1 MLSLDKGLNEMVFL
15 IADDE
20 PDNLETL
27 SYAVTFMGGTTRI
40 ARNGREVMEALKD
53 LTPTLIL
60 LDLSMPEMDG
70 WETLKA
76 IKARKEILH
85 IPVIAVTAHAM
96 ADDKDKVMAAGFD
109 GYIAKPFRPSQ
120 LVEEIR
126 RALTPAY

>member
-1 MLSLDKGLNEMVFL
+1 MLSLDKGLQDMCFL

-20 PDNLETL
+20 SDNLETL
-27 SYAVTFMGGTTRI
+27 TYAITFMGGTTRT
-40 ARNGREVMEALKD
+40 ATNGREVLDALEE

-70 WETLKA
+70 WQTLKS

-96 ADDKDKVMAAGFD
+96 ADDREKVMAAGFD